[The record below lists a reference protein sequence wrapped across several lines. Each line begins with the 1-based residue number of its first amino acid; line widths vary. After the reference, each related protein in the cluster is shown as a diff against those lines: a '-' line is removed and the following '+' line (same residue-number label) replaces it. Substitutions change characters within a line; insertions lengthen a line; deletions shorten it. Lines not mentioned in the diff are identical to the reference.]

1 MITYS
6 TPTSPGCSRLFYC
19 LVADRHAAPKAMKR
33 AIDLKPDWLLF
44 QNHFQRNLV
53 LDGDG
58 VFLHGQVRHACTQQL
73 QMPAQK
79 QHVYAARRYNGSLC
93 FQKLSGVPSAI
104 ITVQEVAQW
113 AFQDFCSGKQ
123 ALSIG
128 VYAWLVEH

>member
-1 MITYS
+1 MQMITYS

-58 VFLHGQVRHACTQQL
+58 VFLHGQVSETHSYPTA
-73 QMPAQK
+73 P
-79 QHVYAARRYNGSLC
+79 N
-93 FQKLSGVPSAI
+93 AI
-104 ITVQEVAQW
+104 IIVQEVAQ
-113 AFQDFCSGKQ
+113 
-123 ALSIG
+123 
-128 VYAWLVEH
+128 